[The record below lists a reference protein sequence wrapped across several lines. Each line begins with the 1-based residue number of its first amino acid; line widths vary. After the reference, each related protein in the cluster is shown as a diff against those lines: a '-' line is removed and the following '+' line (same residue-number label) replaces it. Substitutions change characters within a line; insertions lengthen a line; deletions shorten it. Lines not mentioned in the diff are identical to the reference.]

1 MCGLAGFVDRG
12 LLRDDPRRVLAS
24 MADAIRHRGPD
35 DEGSWWSPEARV
47 GLGFRRLSIQDLSPL
62 GHQPMASASG
72 RFVIAFNGEVY
83 NFRDLRGGLEA
94 KGHRFRGH
102 SDTEVMLAAF
112 EEWGVAGAVA
122 RFVGMFAFAV
132 WDEREQELLLVRD
145 RLGVKPLYYGIASR
159 AGRAATS
166 PRLEVAEGEAL
177 VFASELKA
185 IRRFPGARLDLDR
198 GAAALY
204 ARHGYVPGPWSIHSA
219 LRKLPPGHLLRWR
232 RSTGG
237 AALERYWSAKEVVE
251 RGLAEPFR
259 GTEEEAIEAL
269 AARLDDAVR
278 IRMIADVPLGA
289 WLSGG
294 IDSTAVAATMVRL
307 SDQPVRTFT
316 IGFRDFGFDEAPA
329 AAAVAR
335 HLGTAHHEEYLRP
348 EAALA
353 LVPDLPR
360 IWDEPFADSSQLP
373 TLLVSIASRRE
384 VTVILS
390 GDGGDEM
397 FGGYERYRWTQAAWA
412 ALSRLPAPARRA
424 AAGMLRAVPRGV
436 LDRVL
441 GPITR
446 RLPARWAT
454 GAPGD
459 RLHKLAERASVDD
472 AWQLYRGLVSVAS
485 RPGELLVDANEPEH
499 PLTDPQWVME
509 EGDLDLRMMQADVV
523 TYLVDDILVK
533 VDRATMSQSLEA
545 RNPLLDHRLV
555 EFAFTLPLVM
565 KIRGGVSKW
574 ALRQLAF
581 RRVPRELLERPKM
594 GFGVPVDRW
603 MRGPLRE
610 WAESLLERRELE
622 SVGVFRPEAVER
634 IWREHLEG
642 RTSHAPQLW
651 MVLMLQAWARCWS
664 REG

>member
-24 MADAIRHRGPD
+24 MAEAIRHRGPD

-62 GHQPMASASG
+62 GHQPMASATG

-112 EEWGVAGAVA
+112 EEWGVADAVA

-177 VFASELKA
+177 LFGSELKA
-185 IRRFPGARLDLDR
+185 IRQFPGARLDLDR

-259 GTEEEAIEAL
+259 GSEEEAIDAL

-335 HLGTAHHEEYLRP
+335 HLGTAHHEEYLGP
-348 EAALA
+348 EAALG

-424 AAGMLRAVPRGV
+424 AAGMLRAVPRGI

-472 AWQLYRGLVSVAS
+472 AWQLYRGLVSVAG
-485 RPGELLVDANEPEH
+485 RPGELLVDPTEPDH
-499 PLTDPQWVME
+499 PLADPEWVMQ

-555 EFAFTLPLVM
+555 EFAFTLPLAM

-603 MRGPLRE
+603 LRGPLRE

-642 RTSHAPQLW
+642 RASHAPQLW
-651 MVLMLQAWARCWS
+651 MVLMLQAWSRRWS

>member
-12 LLRDDPRRVLAS
+12 LLQDDPSRVLAS

-35 DEGSWWSPEARV
+35 DGGSWWGPEARV

-83 NFRDLRGGLEA
+83 NFRDLRGGLEPR
-94 KGHRFRGH
+94 GHRFRGH

-166 PRLEVAEGEAL
+166 PRLGVAEGEAL

-204 ARHGYVPGPWSIHSA
+204 ARHGYVPGPWSIHPA
-219 LRKLPPGHLLRWR
+219 IRKLPPGHLLRWR
-232 RSTGG
+232 RATGE
-237 AALERYWSAKEVVE
+237 ASLERYWSAKEVVE

-259 GTEEEAIEAL
+259 GSEEEAIEAL

-316 IGFRDFGFDEAPA
+316 IGFRDLGFDEAPA

-335 HLGTAHHEEYLRP
+335 HLGTDHHEEYLEP
-348 EAALA
+348 DAALA
-353 LVPDLPR
+353 LVPELPR

-412 ALSRLPAPARRA
+412 TLSRLPAPARRA

-436 LDRVL
+436 LDRML

-485 RPGELLVDANEPEH
+485 RPGELLVDADEPEH
-499 PLTDPQWVME
+499 PLTDPEWVME
-509 EGDLDLRMMQADVV
+509 DGDLDVRMMQADVV

-533 VDRATMSQSLEA
+533 VDRATMSRSLEA

-555 EFAFTLPLVM
+555 EFAFTLPLAM

-610 WAESLLERRELE
+610 WSESLLARRELE

-664 REG
+664 SEG